1 MHVKLICN
9 DVHSYEYEFKCRRIC
24 KYICLRRLSYL
35 MYIIFIKGIR
45 QHKSLCTTKNAHTH
59 FRSEYGRMSDA
70 PAQATTSSNSSTT
83 KPVASGGTKNIVSKG
98 VDLRAGEALIKQTAP
113 SNDYFL
119 VEKMFFQTQSFLNG
133 EICDDVAYP
142 IDETNCNGLIP
153 QKCLNTPNGIPSQF
167 ASIVAKPFS
176 CFKKVVMVAFLDQTP
191 VILLRTK
198 CVKVPKLYGLHT
210 TNFESVVWQNVRPLS
225 TKKVCSLHP
234 SFMTYVVYMNATFG
248 GNMPTCPINQLRS
261 RLEKSNEVLICF
273 YPFGEHNDDVS
284 TLLRI
289 PHPDLTPNEID
300 DQAEAKHMLDKNVPR
315 KMYEMMASF
324 VSIPTPSD
332 SIYGRCKEPK
342 LSANDIMRMTGAEDA
357 IKRAKSTTTN
367 NALANNNNNN
377 RNALPLKHKRDT
389 ENDARMQRH
398 MKKNSSN
405 SSRFV
410 KDEASGDDSDD
421 SEDDNSDDNASDSED
436 GFINDEESESEEEEE
451 DAMSEASQEEKK
463 QKKRKKKSI
472 AQSKKR
478 KRVIK
483 DSDDDESGD
492 NDDDE
497 QSKGSQKTVPNKN
510 LNDYA
515 LVNATICSLQEMLC
529 KMKNNTTLSLH
540 TNNKLQGL
548 VDSLQ
553 NSIRSNE
560 STASN
565 VVDVMIDMIYC
576 LLGCITSADKEPTS
590 EKLVEFVSK
599 NMTIYRNALSTMDK
613 YREVIKQTTD
623 DMAEFQNNLK
633 ESYTSCIEMASGPEQ
648 QNQETPPE
656 DATIVSEEQH

>member
-1 MHVKLICN
+1 M
-9 DVHSYEYEFKCRRIC
+9 
-24 KYICLRRLSYL
+24 
-35 MYIIFIKGIR
+35 
-45 QHKSLCTTKNAHTH
+45 
-59 FRSEYGRMSDA
+59 
-70 PAQATTSSNSSTT
+70 
-83 KPVASGGTKNIVSKG
+83 
-98 VDLRAGEALIKQTAP
+98 
-113 SNDYFL
+113 
-119 VEKMFFQTQSFLNG
+119 NG

-153 QKCLNTPNGIPSQF
+153 QNLNTPNGIPSQF

-421 SEDDNSDDNASDSED
+421 TNYLNIDQLEDIFQFNCAEDTNTFDNEPSITTFDAPGYDSVSETSSSRKRGRKPLAKAPYVQAKIRKITNEAMQQRFNRYMAIEGNTEGSFWEHLNLQAKNARHRRKQHQK
-436 GFINDEESESEEEEE
+436 DEQMMRTLTGKVEHLKELH
-451 DAMSEASQEEKK
+451 
-463 QKKRKKKSI
+463 
-472 AQSKKR
+472 AQALSKKN
-478 KRVIK
+478 KTLQNLQSTLNNIK
-483 DSDDDESGD
+483 HDI
-492 NDDDE
+492 
-497 QSKGSQKTVPNKN
+497 QN
-510 LNDYA
+510 LYKA
-515 LVNATICSLQEMLC
+515 AV
-529 KMKNNTTLSLH
+529 
-540 TNNKLQGL
+540 LQGEVL
-548 VDSLQ
+548 DIDKFERQYTHL
-553 NSIRSNE
+553 
-560 STASN
+560 AY
-565 VVDVMIDMIYC
+565 VM
-576 LLGCITSADKEPTS
+576 
-590 EKLVEFVSK
+590 
-599 NMTIYRNALSTMDK
+599 
-613 YREVIKQTTD
+613 KQ
-623 DMAEFQNNLK
+623 
-633 ESYTSCIEMASGPEQ
+633 
-648 QNQETPPE
+648 
-656 DATIVSEEQH
+656 